1 MSTFTSM
8 AQLWSLGVGFR
19 HVDGSHGPVCN
30 VNALFYPGLI
40 NPRAALFGKKTKKH
54 YIEIILTDNTIVM

>member
-30 VNALFYPGLI
+30 VNALFTLALLIPGLHYLEKKPKNI
-40 NPRAALFGKKTKKH
+40 TLKLF
-54 YIEIILTDNTIVM
+54 

>member
-40 NPRAALFGKKTKKH
+40 NPRAALFGKKKQKTLH
-54 YIEIILTDNTIVM
+54 